1 MSSAMSDPK
10 YLIKRAKYP
19 NRPGRCKHCQEDFVE
34 GTLRLGWKE
43 TPGALKGSGP
53 WSWAHLDC
61 VPEKRWRS
69 AVALF
74 GNVDEIP
81 GVNDDAI
88 TVKLINAARVG
99 AQAVEKE
106 ELFEKELKDISKA
119 AMASGY
125 ARSSAHSSAFDYKV
139 CEYVINDSPTSKK
152 RCDHCDEDFV
162 DLSRSLRLGWKEKP
176 EEIKSGEWKWA
187 HAACVPMVRW
197 DNAAD
202 VYGTL
207 DPNAPDVPGNLH
219 AIPGVDGC
227 EATAEEIREWYAVS
241 AVSVRARAK
250 AWESEALATLGE
262 EKKLREE
269 KEEKKR
275 ATETRAASL
284 SAA

>member
-1 MSSAMSDPK
+1 MSSAMSEPM
-10 YLIKRAKYP
+10 YLIKHAKYP
-19 NRPGRCKHCQEDFVE
+19 NRPGQCKHCHEAFIE

-43 TPGALKGSGP
+43 TPGALKAGAP
-53 WSWAHLDC
+53 WSWAHVDC

-88 TVKLINAARVG
+88 TVQLINAARVG

-106 ELFEKELKDISKA
+106 ELFKKELKDMSKAARKA

-125 ARSSAHSSAFDYKV
+125 ARCAAFDYKV

-152 RCDHCDEDFV
+152 RCDRCDGDFV

-176 EEIKSGEWKWA
+176 GEIESGEWKFA

-207 DPNAPDVPGNLH
+207 DPEHPDVPGNLH

-241 AVSVRARAK
+241 AVSVRAQAR
-250 AWESEALATLGE
+250 AWETEALAA
-262 EKKLREE
+262 LR
-269 KEEKKR
+269 EEKKR
-275 ATETRAASL
+275 AETRAAREMNAGH
-284 SAA
+284 AAA

>member
-1 MSSAMSDPK
+1 MSSAMSEPK

-19 NRPGRCKHCQEDFVE
+19 TRPGQCKHCHEAFIE

-43 TPGALKGSGP
+43 TPGALKAGAP
-53 WSWAHLDC
+53 WSWAHVDC

-88 TVKLINAARVG
+88 TVQLINAARVG

-106 ELFEKELKDISKA
+106 ELFKKELKDMSKAARKA

-125 ARSSAHSSAFDYKV
+125 ARCAAFDYKV

-152 RCDHCDEDFV
+152 RCDRCDGDFV

-176 EEIKSGEWKWA
+176 GEIESGEWKFA

-202 VYGTL
+202 V
-207 DPNAPDVPGNLH
+207 
-219 AIPGVDGC
+219 
-227 EATAEEIREWYAVS
+227 
-241 AVSVRARAK
+241 
-250 AWESEALATLGE
+250 
-262 EKKLREE
+262 
-269 KEEKKR
+269 
-275 ATETRAASL
+275 
-284 SAA
+284 

>member
-10 YLIKRAKYP
+10 YLIKRVPDNAK
-19 NRPGRCKHCQEDFVE
+19 RPGECKHCHEAFIE

-43 TPGALKGSGP
+43 TPGALKAGAP
-53 WSWAHLDC
+53 WSWAHVDC

-88 TVKLINAARVG
+88 TVQLINAARVG

-106 ELFEKELKDISKA
+106 ELFKKELKDMSKAARKA

-125 ARSSAHSSAFDYKV
+125 ARCAAFDYKV

-152 RCDHCDEDFV
+152 RCDRCDGDFV

-176 EEIKSGEWKWA
+176 GEIESGEWKFE

-207 DPNAPDVPGNLH
+207 DPEHPDVPGNLH

-241 AVSVRARAK
+241 AVSVRAQAR
-250 AWESEALATLGE
+250 AWETEALAA
-262 EKKLREE
+262 LR
-269 KEEKKR
+269 EEKKR
-275 ATETRAASL
+275 AETRAAREMNAGH
-284 SAA
+284 AAA

>member
-1 MSSAMSDPK
+1 MSEPK

-19 NRPGRCKHCQEDFVE
+19 KRPGQCKHCHEAFIE

-43 TPGALKGSGP
+43 TPGALKPAAP
-53 WSWAHLDC
+53 WSWAHVDC

-88 TVKLINAARVG
+88 TVQLINAARVG
-99 AQAVEKE
+99 AQAVEKK
-106 ELFEKELKDISKA
+106 ELFKKELNDISKAARKA

-125 ARSSAHSSAFDYKV
+125 ARSAAFEYKV

-152 RCDHCDEDFV
+152 RCDRCDGDFV

-176 EEIKSGEWKWA
+176 GEIESGEWKFE

-207 DPNAPDVPGNLH
+207 DPEHPDVPGNLH

-241 AVSVRARAK
+241 AVSVRAQAR
-250 AWESEALATLGE
+250 AWETEALAA
-262 EKKLREE
+262 LR
-269 KEEKKR
+269 EEKKR
-275 ATETRAASL
+275 AETRAAREMNAGH
-284 SAA
+284 AAA

>member
-1 MSSAMSDPK
+1 MSSAMSEPK

-19 NRPGRCKHCQEDFVE
+19 NRPGQCKHCHEAFIE

-43 TPGALKGSGP
+43 TPGALKAGAP
-53 WSWAHLDC
+53 WSWAHVDC

-88 TVKLINAARVG
+88 TVQLINAARVG

-106 ELFEKELKDISKA
+106 ELFKKELKDMSKAARKA

-125 ARSSAHSSAFDYKV
+125 ARCAAFDYKV

-152 RCDHCDEDFV
+152 RCDRCDGDFV

-176 EEIKSGEWKWA
+176 GEIKRDEWTWE

-207 DPNAPDVPGNLH
+207 DPKNPDVPGNLH

-241 AVSVRARAK
+241 AVSVRAQAR
-250 AWESEALATLGE
+250 AWETEALAA
-262 EKKLREE
+262 LR
-269 KEEKKR
+269 EEKKR
-275 ATETRAASL
+275 AETRAAREMNAGH
-284 SAA
+284 AAA

>member
-19 NRPGRCKHCQEDFVE
+19 NRPGQCKHCKEDFVE

-43 TPGALKGSGP
+43 TPGALKGSSP

-88 TVKLINAARVG
+88 TVQLINAARVG

-106 ELFEKELKDISKA
+106 ELFEKELEDISKA

-125 ARSSAHSSAFDYKV
+125 ARSSAFDYKV

-152 RCDHCDEDFV
+152 RCDHCDVDFV

-176 EEIKSGEWKWA
+176 GEIKSGEWKWA

-227 EATAEEIREWYAVS
+227 GFRGERSSAGQGVGERGARDARGRKEAGDRDEGR
-241 AVSVRARAK
+241 VRDDRRTGEPVRGVRWVGGARH
-250 AWESEALATLGE
+250 G
-262 EKKLREE
+262 
-269 KEEKKR
+269 
-275 ATETRAASL
+275 
-284 SAA
+284 

>member
-1 MSSAMSDPK
+1 M
-10 YLIKRAKYP
+10 
-19 NRPGRCKHCQEDFVE
+19 
-34 GTLRLGWKE
+34 
-43 TPGALKGSGP
+43 
-53 WSWAHLDC
+53 DC

-88 TVKLINAARVG
+88 TVQLINAARVG

-106 ELFEKELKDISKA
+106 ELFEKELEDISKA

-125 ARSSAHSSAFDYKV
+125 ARSSAFDYKV

-176 EEIKSGEWKWA
+176 GEIKSGEWKWA

-227 EATAEEIREWYAVS
+227 EATAEEIRELYAVS

-262 EKKLREE
+262 EKR
-269 KEEKKR
+269 R
-275 ATETRAASL
+275 ATETRAAFETIAGRASL

>member
-19 NRPGRCKHCQEDFVE
+19 NRPGQCKHCREDFVE

-43 TPGALKGSGP
+43 TPGALKGSSP

-88 TVKLINAARVG
+88 TVQLINAARVG

-106 ELFEKELKDISKA
+106 ELFEKELEDISKA

-125 ARSSAHSSAFDYKV
+125 ARSSAFDYKV

-176 EEIKSGEWKWA
+176 GEIKSGEWKWA

-227 EATAEEIREWYAVS
+227 EATAEEIRELYAVS

-262 EKKLREE
+262 EKR
-269 KEEKKR
+269 R
-275 ATETRAASL
+275 ATETRAAFETIAGRASL

>member
-10 YLIKRAKYP
+10 YLIKRVPDNAK
-19 NRPGRCKHCQEDFVE
+19 RPGECKHCHEAFIE

-43 TPGALKGSGP
+43 TPGALKAGAP
-53 WSWAHLDC
+53 WSWAHVDC

-88 TVKLINAARVG
+88 TVQLINAARVG

-106 ELFEKELKDISKA
+106 ELFKKELKDMSKAARKA

-125 ARSSAHSSAFDYKV
+125 ARCAAFDYKV

-152 RCDHCDEDFV
+152 RCDRCDGDFV

-176 EEIKSGEWKWA
+176 GEIESGEWKFA

-207 DPNAPDVPGNLH
+207 DPEHPDVPGNLH

-241 AVSVRARAK
+241 AVSVRAQAR
-250 AWESEALATLGE
+250 AWETEALAA
-262 EKKLREE
+262 LR
-269 KEEKKR
+269 EEKKR
-275 ATETRAASL
+275 AETRAAREMNAGH
-284 SAA
+284 AAA